1 MVKSLDFI
9 KQVLK
14 GKSVYRILFNWQVQ
28 ENCAGL
34 TGEVLDLAAGAGAS
48 YQRYLPGGL
57 KVLKTDF
64 YADNKPDKIVDF
76 NQPLPFEDEAIENVF
91 LFNALNIARKPEAL
105 LAEIYRILK
114 PGGQLFLSSLFMANE
129 MAEPKDYWR
138 HGYDG
143 LLKEL
148 QEAGFQEIKIHR
160 IGERFSAAAHLL
172 HPLWGFDFVRLF
184 VFALALLLDRL
195 IPKKLK
201 KRYPCPIGYF
211 CVVRK

>member
-14 GKSVYRILFNWQVQ
+14 GKSVYRILFNWQVR

-48 YQRYLPGGL
+48 YQRYLPEGL
-57 KVLKTDF
+57 KVTKTDF
-64 YADNKPDKIVDF
+64 YAGGQVDKIIDF
-76 NQPLPFEDEAIENVF
+76 NQPLPLGSEKFGNVF
-91 LFNALNIARKPEAL
+91 LFNALYIVQKRANLLNEVRRILAPGGKFFLVSPLVANETPEPHDFCRLTFEGLEEEL
-105 LAEIYRILK
+105 LA
-114 PGGQLFLSSLFMANE
+114 
-129 MAEPKDYWR
+129 
-138 HGYDG
+138 
-143 LLKEL
+143 
-148 QEAGFQEIKIHR
+148 AGFEKIRIVR

-172 HPLWGFDFVRLF
+172 HPLWGFNFVRLF
-184 VFALALLLDRL
+184 VFALALLLDRF

-201 KRYPCPIGYF
+201 RRYPCPIGYF